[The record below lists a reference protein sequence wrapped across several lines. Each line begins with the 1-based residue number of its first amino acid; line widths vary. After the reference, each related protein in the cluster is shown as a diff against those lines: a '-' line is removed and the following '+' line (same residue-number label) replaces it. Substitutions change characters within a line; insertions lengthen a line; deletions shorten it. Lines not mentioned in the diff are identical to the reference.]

1 MDALIPVVAYPVPLV
16 QNPAA
21 VHLAAQSTRARP
33 GVLSSLRTATRLL
46 SGGALEDPLAADWSQ
61 LRYQHLAALLA
72 VLANEDRKAAGIAH
86 IRNCVLGVMREAWR
100 LELIGDGQW
109 LRLKDV
115 PVPRGSSLPAGR
127 EVRSGELDALMRVC
141 AADGSNAGRRDK
153 ALLAV
158 LFGGGLRRNEVAL
171 LTLADYEAEIG
182 RLRVWGKG
190 RKERYV
196 PLAAGATQCLA
207 DWLDVRGATPG
218 ALFVPINKAG
228 VLDLRHLTSQAIYNA
243 CLKRARQAGV
253 AAFAPHDARRT
264 LASNALDAS
273 GDIVAVSGL
282 LGHSS
287 PGVTAKYDRRG
298 ERAKERLASRLHVPY
313 YPQHPWSPLDVPP
326 SGPLSAQGSNQG
338 QQ

>member
-1 MDALIPVVAYPVPLV
+1 MDALIPVANYPVPLV
-16 QNPAA
+16 ENPAA
-21 VHLAAQSTRARP
+21 VHLAAQSARARP
-33 GVLSSLRTATRLL
+33 GVLSSLRVAVRVLTA
-46 SGGALEDPLAADWSQ
+46 GAVEDPLAVDWSQ

-72 VLANEDRKAAGIAH
+72 MLADEGRKPAGINH
-86 IRNCVLGVMREAWR
+86 IRNSVLGVMRAAWR
-100 LELIGDGQW
+100 LELIDDGQW

-115 PVPRGSSLPAGR
+115 PAARGSSLPAGR
-127 EVRSGELDALMRVC
+127 EVHSGELDALMRTC

-158 LFGGGLRRNEVAL
+158 LFGGGLRRNEVAA
-171 LTLADYEAEIG
+171 LTLDDYEPEPC

-196 PLAAGATQCLA
+196 PLAAGTAQCLA
-207 DWLDVRGATPG
+207 DWLVVRGEASG

-243 CLKRARQAGV
+243 CVKRARQAGV
-253 AAFAPHDARRT
+253 TAFAPHDARRT

-287 PGVTAKYDRRG
+287 PAVTAKYDRRG

-313 YPQHPWSPLDVPP
+313 YPQKDEC
-326 SGPLSAQGSNQG
+326 G
-338 QQ
+338 

>member
-1 MDALIPVVAYPVPLV
+1 MDALISVIQYPVPLV

-21 VHLAAQSTRARP
+21 VHLAAQSARARP
-33 GVLSSLRTATRLL
+33 GVLSSLRTAVRVLTA
-46 SGGALEDPLAADWSQ
+46 GAVEDPLLVDWAQ

-72 VLANEDRKAAGIAH
+72 VLADEGRKPAGVAH
-86 IRNCVLGVMREAWR
+86 IRNCVLGVMRAAWR
-100 LELIGDGQW
+100 LELIDDGQW

-127 EVRSGELDALMRVC
+127 EVHSGELDALMKVC
-141 AADGSNAGRRDK
+141 ASDASNAGRRDK

-171 LTLADYEAEIG
+171 LELTDYEPESGPSTGSGQG
-182 RLRVWGKG
+182 RLRVQGKG

-196 PLAAGATQCLA
+196 PLAAGAAECLA
-207 DWLDVRGATPG
+207 DWLAVRGEAPG
-218 ALFVPINKAG
+218 ALFVPIDKVG
-228 VLDLRHLTSQAIYNA
+228 RLTVRHLSSQAVYNA
-243 CLKRARQAGV
+243 CVKRARQAGV
-253 AAFAPHDARRT
+253 SAFAPHDARRT

-287 PGVTAKYDRRG
+287 PAVTAKYDRRG

-313 YPQHPWSPLDVPP
+313 YEQAKSPDSLDD
-326 SGPLSAQGSNQG
+326 
-338 QQ
+338 

>member
-1 MDALIPVVAYPVPLV
+1 MDAMIPVVAYPVPLV
-16 QNPAA
+16 TNPAA
-21 VHLAAQSTRARP
+21 IHLAAQSVRARP

-46 SGGALEDPLAADWSQ
+46 SSGALEDPLAVDWSQ

-72 VLANEDRKAAGIAH
+72 VLADEDRKAAGIAH

-127 EVRSGELDALMRVC
+127 EVRSGELDALMKIC
-141 AADGSNAGRRDK
+141 AMDSSNAGRRDK

-171 LTLADYEAEIG
+171 LTLADYEPDPG
-182 RLRVWGKG
+182 RLRVSGKG
-190 RKERYV
+190 RRERYV
-196 PLAAGATQCLA
+196 PLAAGVAQCLG
-207 DWLDVRGATPG
+207 DWLDVRGDTPG

-228 VLDLRHLTSQAIYNA
+228 VLDLRHLTSQALYNA

-253 AAFAPHDARRT
+253 AHFAPHDARRT
-264 LASNALDAS
+264 LASNALDHS

-287 PGVTAKYDRRG
+287 PAVTAKYDRRG

-313 YPQHPWSPLDVPP
+313 YEQATIGKEPE
-326 SGPLSAQGSNQG
+326 
-338 QQ
+338 